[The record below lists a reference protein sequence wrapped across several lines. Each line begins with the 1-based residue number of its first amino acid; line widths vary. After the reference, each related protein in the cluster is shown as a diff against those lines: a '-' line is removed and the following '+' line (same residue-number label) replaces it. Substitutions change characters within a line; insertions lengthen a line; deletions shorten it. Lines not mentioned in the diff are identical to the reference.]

1 MLTDMAK
8 LTGTIFQII
17 IENAP

>member
-8 LTGTIFQII
+8 LTGAIFQIFMA
-17 IENAP
+17 NAS